1 MASNSFVTVD
11 MKHPVDSK
19 LDLNICNNS
28 VLRERTIRDMAEI
41 ATKTTSSEKQ
51 EAKIQAV
58 HQRRQKA
65 NMN

>member
-1 MASNSFVTVD
+1 

-41 ATKTTSSEKQ
+41 ATETTSSENQ
-51 EAKIQAV
+51 EAMFQV
-58 HQRRQKA
+58 VFQHRPKA